1 MSKNAFVSP
10 ILRKSLQSRS
20 RFSKKILERVSRG
33 PPETTRELVG
43 LEDSTVPY
51 DAGFGH
57 LQRTPSI
64 MIRAGSI
71 VAQVR
76 RMLKRPLIPPML
88 RKSRHSRARFSKKI
102 LGRVSSRPPENK
114 TRGLVGLEDS
124 TAPYDVWFGHLQQT
138 PSIVIQASSIVAQV
152 RPMLRNQSCASSEMS
167 KRPLFPPILCQNFHS
182 CARLSKK
189 ILRQVSPQPL
199 QNKTRGLVGL
209 EDSAAPYDAGF
220 GHLQWTPSIMIQ
232 AGSIVAQV
240 RRMSRGHSCASS
252 EMSKKRLIPAM
263 LRKISR
269 VAQRFQNKTFGRD
282 CSARSGGPTTDGVEV
297 DRTLANSR
305 ELCCDG
311 KTEND
316 IGNPMKHGD

>member
-1 MSKNAFVSP
+1 MRRVVEPLQGTPSSCDRIPGRRSKTSFPWAGMLRPFWAKRHFDATLSEPSMSKNAFVSP

-43 LEDSTVPY
+43 LEDSTAPY

-57 LQRTPSI
+57 LQR
-64 MIRAGSI
+64 
-71 VAQVR
+71 
-76 RMLKRPLIPPML
+76 
-88 RKSRHSRARFSKKI
+88 
-102 LGRVSSRPPENK
+102 
-114 TRGLVGLEDS
+114 
-124 TAPYDVWFGHLQQT
+124 
-138 PSIVIQASSIVAQV
+138 
-152 RPMLRNQSCASSEMS
+152 
-167 KRPLFPPILCQNFHS
+167 
-182 CARLSKK
+182 
-189 ILRQVSPQPL
+189 
-199 QNKTRGLVGL
+199 
-209 EDSAAPYDAGF
+209 
-220 GHLQWTPSIMIQ
+220 TPSIMIQ